1 MPFPLAIGVL
11 AYVPGM
17 MTPTREMCMLRRMTH
32 KLHLVGWTA
41 ALLLIGGVARWPA
54 EAAVTTLYVDGDN
67 PSCSNSGSGTAT
79 QPYCTIGAGVSH
91 AVAGHTVQVAA
102 GSYAEMV
109 TMPRSGTS
117 TQPITVTAAP
127 GATVTLSGG
136 VNGFKVSSKAY
147 IVISGFTVT
156 GTSGPSFNLGASNH
170 LTIQNDTASNA
181 GQPVSGATARGIYL
195 SGVTDS
201 VISGNTVHNV
211 TDSGIYV
218 NGTSGNITVSGNTT
232 YLNARGY
239 ERAAAGID
247 VRGPSV
253 SVIGNV
259 SHDNEDSGIQFYTG
273 ASSVLAA
280 DNVTYNN
287 GDHGIDDLNVA
298 GGTIV
303 GNTVYH
309 NCTTGINVEGTSG
322 NYVIK
327 NNIAVDNA
335 VYPAYNGIS
344 CKRRA
349 GNIGVWDS
357 APSTTMADR
366 NIVYL
371 TKSGVIYAWGTTFS
385 SLTAMRAAS
394 GQEGQGLQVDPGFAA
409 PASWDLTLLAG
420 SPAIDSADSGVAGS
434 QSVDASG
441 AARVDDPATPNSG
454 VGPRS
459 YDDRGAQEYQP

>member
-1 MPFPLAIGVL
+1 MNRLRLAG
-11 AYVPGM
+11 
-17 MTPTREMCMLRRMTH
+17 C
-32 KLHLVGWTA
+32 TA
-41 ALLLIGGVARWPA
+41 ALLLIGGVVRWPA
-54 EAAVTTLYVDGDN
+54 DAAVTTLYVDGDN
-67 PSCSNSGSGTAT
+67 PSCSNSGGGTTT
-79 QPYCTIGAGVSH
+79 QPYCTISAGVSH
-91 AVAGHTVQVAA
+91 AVAGQTVQVAA
-102 GSYAEMV
+102 GGYAEMV
-109 TMPRSGTS
+109 TMPRSGTN

-127 GATVTLSGG
+127 GAAVTVSGG

-147 IVISGFTVT
+147 ITITGFTVT
-156 GTSGPSFNLGASNH
+156 DTSGPSFNLGNSNH
-170 LTIQNDTASNA
+170 LTIQNDTASDA
-181 GQPVSGATARGIYL
+181 GQPVSGSTARGIYL

-201 VISGNTVHNV
+201 LISGNTVHNV

-218 NGTSGNITVSGNTT
+218 NPTSSNVTVSGNTT

-239 ERAAAGID
+239 ERSAVGID
-247 VRGPSV
+247 VRAPGA

-273 ASSVLAA
+273 ASDVLAA
-280 DNVTYNN
+280 NNVTYNN
-287 GDHGIDDLNVA
+287 GDHGIDDLNVP

-303 GNTVYH
+303 GNTVYR

-357 APSTTMADR
+357 APATTTADR

-371 TKSGVIYAWGTTFS
+371 TKSGVMYAWGTTFT
-385 SLTAMRAAS
+385 SLTAMKAAS
-394 GQEGQGLQVDPGFAA
+394 GQESHGLQADPMFTA
-409 PASWDLTLLAG
+409 PASWNLALLAG
-420 SPAIDSADSGVAGS
+420 SPAIDSADSGAAGW
-434 QSVDASG
+434 QPVDVNG
-441 AARVDDPATPNSG
+441 AARVDDPSTSDTG